1 MASINAAAPETDGLI
16 WTRCVKR
23 RMLATQSPRFATHQ
37 VECRRCTRG
46 DLSRSVSCTRPPLL
60 RQPNSSNQRNARTR
74 KHANGVPF
82 TSSTTMQAWRT
93 RCPAKSG
100 TRATCSRRIILVKA
114 ALPSTCGVSSAKSRN
129 NLDDSPIAFA
139 FKVNRRPM
147 DGRADPR
154 GPLASSRFALAV
166 AHRASSHHGVIMGTD
181 SLECILLAL
190 EAPRRKKNV

>member
-1 MASINAAAPETDGLI
+1 MHA
-16 WTRCVKR
+16 W
-23 RMLATQSPRFATHQ
+23 
-37 VECRRCTRG
+37 
-46 DLSRSVSCTRPPLL
+46 RSVSLSQLHKTTIAPATELIEPTERE
-60 RQPNSSNQRNARTR
+60 NTRTR
-74 KHANGVPF
+74 EHANGVPF

-100 TRATCSRRIILVKA
+100 TRATCSRRILLVKA
-114 ALPSTCGVSSAKSRN
+114 ALASTCGVSTAKSRN
-129 NLDDSPIAFA
+129 NRDDSPIVFA

-166 AHRASSHHGVIMGTD
+166 AHRAGSHHGVIMGTD

>member
-1 MASINAAAPETDGLI
+1 MRQTSNVGDTVASVRDPSG
-16 WTRCVKR
+16 
-23 RMLATQSPRFATHQ
+23 RMPAMHAW
-37 VECRRCTRG
+37 
-46 DLSRSVSCTRPPLL
+46 RSVSLSQLHKTTIAPATELIEPTERE
-60 RQPNSSNQRNARTR
+60 NTRTR
-74 KHANGVPF
+74 EHANGVPF

-100 TRATCSRRIILVKA
+100 TRATCSRRILLVKA
-114 ALPSTCGVSSAKSRN
+114 ALASTCGVSSAKSRN
-129 NLDDSPIAFA
+129 KLDDSPIAFA
-139 FKVNRRPM
+139 FKANRRPM

-166 AHRASSHHGVIMGTD
+166 AHRAGSHHGVVMGTD